1 MGRNYSNIDLANKM
15 QHISREG
22 YLLHVLTI
30 TIHHLPKEHKLHQER
45 KKKLNQML
53 SIIPFKIMDFLF
65 KFVDINAN

>member
-45 KKKLNQML
+45 KKKKIEPNAKRHPIQDHGL
-53 SIIPFKIMDFLF
+53 SVQIC
-65 KFVDINAN
+65 

>member
-45 KKKLNQML
+45 KKN
-53 SIIPFKIMDFLF
+53 
-65 KFVDINAN
+65 

>member
-45 KKKLNQML
+45 KKKN
-53 SIIPFKIMDFLF
+53 
-65 KFVDINAN
+65 